1 MLLEPL
7 TKESTMI
14 AEAAAGAPEGRYAT
28 GVTAGEWFKRRTQ
41 NRRIKNQTVSMSSC
55 IYMSRKLK
63 FVPSQG
69 PETWMASRGTE
80 QQGAY

>member
-1 MLLEPL
+1 
-7 TKESTMI
+7 MI

-28 GVTAGEWFKRRTQ
+28 GATAREWFRRRIQ
-41 NRRIKNQTVSMSSC
+41 NQRIKNRTVSTMSSC
-55 IYMSRKLK
+55 IYMSRELK

-80 QQGAY
+80 HKEAY

>member
-1 MLLEPL
+1 
-7 TKESTMI
+7 MI
-14 AEAAAGAPEGRYAT
+14 AEAAAGAPEGQYAT

-41 NRRIKNQTVSMSSC
+41 NRRIKNQTVSTMSSC

-63 FVPSQG
+63 CLPSQG

-80 QQGAY
+80 QKGAY